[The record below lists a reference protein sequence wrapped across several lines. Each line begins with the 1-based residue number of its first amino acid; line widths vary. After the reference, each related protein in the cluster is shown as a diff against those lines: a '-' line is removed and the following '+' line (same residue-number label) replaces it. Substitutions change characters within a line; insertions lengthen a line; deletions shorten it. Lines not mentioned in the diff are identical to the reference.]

1 MQSRY
6 VPACGGGETA
16 HAARAHARLTQKA
29 ADRLASPR
37 GGARGEIEGVGQ
49 RSRVAWVWVG
59 TGSVGGAYD
68 LRAQVLLLLARER
81 RVGPDVGLQVAC
93 EELADEQCRRD
104 LVRLDLR
111 QLRPLLRRVVR
122 HEVGEGVAP
131 FARSLERH
139 GWGRSALLRLGPLG
153 LVHVLRLHDVVVLG
167 RPQDLAE
174 QTGGAQLLRLLQ
186 LVDRGKHSVRLLAGQ
201 PHARP
206 AAPTKPCVSGAD
218 VVAGRDGLAGWWGWT
233 EVGGGG
239 GREGGGSAPHNSK
252 RVISSRRFGVTRES
266 SSSTSAPSSPTGAC
280 VRLWQHRL
288 QLGTD
293 AKAAG

>member
-1 MQSRY
+1 MR
-6 VPACGGGETA
+6 V
-16 HAARAHARLTQKA
+16 
-29 ADRLASPR
+29 
-37 GGARGEIEGVGQ
+37 GA
-49 RSRVAWVWVG
+49 
-59 TGSVGGAYD
+59 GSVGGAYD
-68 LRAQVLLLLARER
+68 LRAQVLLLLARKR

-131 FARSLERH
+131 FARSLKRH

-167 RPQDLAE
+167 RPQDLTE

-206 AAPTKPCVSGAD
+206 AVPTKLSVSGAD
-218 VVAGRDGLAGWWGWT
+218 GVAARDGLAEWR
-233 EVGGGG
+233 GGGG
-239 GREGGGSAPHNSK
+239 GWGWAGVGGWRARGGGAPHSSK
-252 RVISSRRFGVTRES
+252 KDISSRRFGVTRES

-280 VRLWQHRL
+280 VRLWQTGFSWA
-288 QLGTD
+288 GTD